1 MVRLPIFPLLLQ
13 TLQQHLLHK
22 KLIVVGVKNVILL
35 NINVHNDDDAY
46 STKLPT
52 TTYKLLMFDL
62 GFMLTLAYGVGNFM
76 KTTLRNQNC
85 EISVRII
92 KVVICEGG

>member
-13 TLQQHLLHK
+13 TLQQPLLHN
-22 KLIVVGVKNVILL
+22 KLILIGVRKVILL
-35 NINVHNDDDAY
+35 YINVHNDAY

-52 TTYKLLMFDL
+52 TTYKSLMFDL
-62 GFMLTLAYGVGNFM
+62 GFILTLAYGVGNFM

-85 EISVRII
+85 EICLRII
-92 KVVICEGG
+92 KVMICEGR

>member
-13 TLQQHLLHK
+13 ILQQHLLHN
-22 KLIVVGVKNVILL
+22 KLIVVGVRKVILL
-35 NINVHNDDDAY
+35 YINVHNDDYAY

-52 TTYKLLMFDL
+52 TTYKSLMFDL

-76 KTTLRNQNC
+76 KTTFMNIRN
-85 EISVRII
+85 II
-92 KVVICEGG
+92 P